1 MARPVSGQVGQGDLL
16 DRLQPC
22 PITRLNRLGIVKIAT
37 GEKHAVAI
45 TVTGRALGWGDN
57 AQKQVVAGSQTAAS
71 FSFPQ
76 DIGLPEGET
85 ARDTVASGDQTV
97 ILCDSGRLY
106 HNSDFSSSKLSFTQL
121 HPNKNVRNIVRL
133 SKASLIFSTGG
144 EICKPLNEMRTLE
157 KVFLYRFKEI
167 CDKVVAPLCKA
178 QQHNTQDG
186 NRYSH

>member
-37 GEKHAVAI
+37 GEKHAIAI

-85 ARDTVASGDQTV
+85 ARDAVASGNQTV

-106 HNSDFSSSKLSFTQL
+106 HNSDFSSAKLSFTQL
-121 HPNKNVRNIVRL
+121 HPNKNVRNMRL
-133 SKASLIFSTGG
+133 PPVKTKPMTVKDDANSNVESPLLDSIFPPVMSP
-144 EICKPLNEMRTLE
+144 K
-157 KVFLYRFKEI
+157 
-167 CDKVVAPLCKA
+167 
-178 QQHNTQDG
+178 
-186 NRYSH
+186 